1 MHKNKQNG
9 ARCRADVAPFLPLPS
24 PPPPQRTCR
33 SLFRIETA
41 ARQKERC
48 LGRAIAGIEG
58 GGEQRSLRTSKL
70 TLAAHAALAH
80 RPQLA
85 LAEDTGAVQHQTT
98 AVLSRMLDHVSTP
111 PVGIAARD
119 RPVLG
124 PHTITVSGNG
134 SHART
139 VVTIVVVS
147 SAAGSL
153 GRIV

>member
-98 AVLSRMLDHVSTP
+98 RVVA
-111 PVGIAARD
+111 
-119 RPVLG
+119 
-124 PHTITVSGNG
+124 
-134 SHART
+134 HA
-139 VVTIVVVS
+139 
-147 SAAGSL
+147 
-153 GRIV
+153 